1 MYTLDTNSARK
12 ADQSGRF
19 INELGKYI
27 GKFTRAEDITASTG
41 TKGVAF
47 TFDALGQIANL
58 SIYTL
63 KANGDKIMG
72 YDALMAIMTCLSC
85 RTLTQTAGKVTK
97 WDNDANQETTVDAV
111 IFPELIN
118 KPIGLLL
125 ESEDYEKKDGNIG
138 TRMVIASVFQ
148 ANTELTATEIL
159 DKKVIPEQLP
169 KRVLTLRHRPI
180 KAKKGAPAKTGGSIA
195 DMDDDIPFS

>member
-19 INELGKYI
+19 INEVGKYI
-27 GKFTRAEDITASTG
+27 GKFTRAEDITAKTG

-47 TFDALGQIANL
+47 TFDAQGQIANL

-97 WDNDANQETTVDAV
+97 WDNDAGRETTVDSI
-111 IFPELIN
+111 IFPEIMN

-125 ESEDYEKKDGNIG
+125 ESEDYEKNNGEIG

-148 ANTELTATEIL
+148 ADTELTATEIL
-159 DKKVIPEQLP
+159 DKKVNPEALA
-169 KRVLTLRHRPI
+169 KRVLRLKHRPLKGSV
-180 KAKKGAPAKTGGSIA
+180 KAVAKTGGSIA
-195 DMDDDIPFS
+195 DMDDDIPFK